1 MHRMRA
7 ARKMIEEMTHIL
19 MQQGIDV
26 GDEWPHDIEKAEA
39 DSEHI
44 DKMTE
49 WMNRYYEAVQEM
61 EEIFEEE

>member
-1 MHRMRA
+1 M
-7 ARKMIEEMTHIL
+7 
-19 MQQGIDV
+19 

>member
-1 MHRMRA
+1 MMA
-7 ARKMIEEMTHIL
+7 ECADNWLLK
-19 MQQGIDV
+19 QGIDV
-26 GDEWPHDIEKAEA
+26 GDEWPHDIEKAET